1 VAPEILEWRDFFVTT
16 ATVAGALVGLLF
28 VAVSL
33 HLRLLSED
41 RHADLRLD
49 ARSNLIGYVVA
60 LSLSL
65 VPLIPQ
71 PLSALAVENLVAF
84 VALLGVSVRTWPNLL
99 RSRPRV
105 YDRTYVW
112 FRVALLAATDISLLV
127 GGVGLLGMQIWPIYL
142 LAAGVASVL
151 VVSIF
156 RTWDIIFR
164 AARVRG
170 RA

>member
-1 VAPEILEWRDFFVTT
+1 MAPEILEWRDFFVTT

-33 HLRLLSED
+33 HLRLLSEE
-41 RHADLRLD
+41 RHADLQLD

-65 VPLIPQ
+65 LPLIPQ
-71 PLSALAVENLVAF
+71 PLSALGVEILVAF

-105 YDRTYVW
+105 YGRRYVW
-112 FRVALLAATDISLLV
+112 FRVAILAATDISLLV
-127 GGVGLLGMQIWPIYL
+127 GGTGLLAMQVWTIYL

-164 AARVRG
+164 GARVG
-170 RA
+170 SRA